1 MVLLLFINNMTEQLT
16 IDTEAKSSITLATS
30 VPIQPKIIRS
40 RAVSFTYH
48 DYESDG
54 ADAIFKQYIQLS
66 ARYGILGYEVC
77 PETKRHHI
85 QGYIAWDN
93 PRSLKK
99 FQQDIGLKKFHYEMS
114 RGTAL
119 QNKTYCSKDG
129 NFWEHGE
136 IPQQGERTD
145 WQSAINHL
153 DSGGEVTTVVSEQ
166 PHLLPSIR
174 ALQTYKNLIQKST
187 HRDVKVIFLIGS
199 SGTGKTRWAWDNYP
213 ELYTK
218 PEGNWW
224 DGYTGQ
230 NTILLDDYYGDIPY
244 SQFLKVLDRYPLNLQ
259 IKGGFIPAN
268 YTTVIITSNDNY
280 DRWYRQNT
288 DAITRRIHQTIN
300 FDNDITNG
308 TEKDNEGKEASRQK
322 RRQETHSSEVPREFS

>member
-1 MVLLLFINNMTEQLT
+1 MQPA

-30 VPIQPKIIRS
+30 VPTIQRS

-48 DYESDG
+48 DYQSDG
-54 ADAIFKQYIQLS
+54 ADDIFKQYIKLT

-77 PETKRHHI
+77 PETKRQHI
-85 QGYIAWDN
+85 QGYLAWDN

-99 FQQDIGLKKFHYEMS
+99 FQQDIGLKKFHYEIS

-129 NFWEHGE
+129 NFWEHGTM
-136 IPQQGERTD
+136 PQQGERTD
-145 WQSAINHL
+145 WQAAVNHL
-153 DSGGEVTTVVSEQ
+153 DNGGEVRTVVSEQ

-174 ALQTYKNLIQKST
+174 ALQTYKNLTQIST

-199 SGTGKTRWAWDNYP
+199 SGTGKTRWAWENYP
-213 ELYTK
+213 ELYSK

-259 IKGGFIPAN
+259 IKGGFTPAL

-280 DRWYRQNT
+280 DRWYPQHEG
-288 DAITRRIHQTIN
+288 AITRRIHQIIN
-300 FDNDITNG
+300 LDNNIPDATQ
-308 TEKDNEGKEASRQK
+308 THERKEESRTK
-322 RRQETHSSEVPREFS
+322 RRISQETYSS